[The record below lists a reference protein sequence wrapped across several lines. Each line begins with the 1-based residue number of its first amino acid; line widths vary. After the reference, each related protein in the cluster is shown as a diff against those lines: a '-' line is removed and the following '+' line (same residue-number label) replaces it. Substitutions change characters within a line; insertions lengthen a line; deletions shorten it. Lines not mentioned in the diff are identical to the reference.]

1 MGSMQ
6 MTRPRCN
13 TCARPH
19 KTCLCDLVQVVNNAC
34 EILILQHPREEF
46 EAKGTGRLL
55 HLCLNRSKLVVGE
68 QFSGEAL
75 TTLFGDQKTNILLFP
90 PSEDSPLENQQVLSA
105 SDAKRLNVDKLDQG
119 LRLVIID
126 GTWRKARKMLHL
138 SPLLAALPRLQLS
151 PRRSRYHIRKAQR
164 AGQLSSLEAAYWALA
179 EMGEPHDELL
189 LSFERFLNR
198 QAIWRE
204 DTHTE

>member
-13 TCARPH
+13 TCARPL
-19 KTCLCDLVQVVNNAC
+19 KTCLCDLVQVVNNTC
-34 EILILQHPREEF
+34 ELLILQHPREEF

-55 HLCLNRSKLVVGE
+55 HLCLKRSKLVVGE
-68 QFSGEAL
+68 EFGDEAL
-75 TTLFGDQKTNILLFP
+75 RMLLGDQKTNILLFP
-90 PSEDSPLENQQVLSA
+90 PSEDSPLENQQLLSA
-105 SDAKRLNVDKLDQG
+105 SDAKRLNEDKAGLG
-119 LRLVIID
+119 LRLVLID

-138 SPLLAALPRLQLS
+138 SPLLARLPRLQLS
-151 PRRSRYHIRKAQR
+151 PRRSHYHIRKAQR
-164 AGQLSSLEAAYWALA
+164 AGQLSSLEAGYWALA
-179 EMGEPHDELL
+179 EMGEAHDELL

>member
-1 MGSMQ
+1 
-6 MTRPRCN
+6 MTRPRCK
-13 TCARPH
+13 TCARPL
-19 KTCLCDLVQVVNNAC
+19 KTCLCDLVQVVNNVC
-34 EILILQHPREEF
+34 ELLILQHPREEF

-55 HLCLNRSKLVVGE
+55 HLCLSRSKLAVGE
-68 QFSGEAL
+68 QFSDEAL
-75 TTLFGDQKTNILLFP
+75 RTLLGDQKTNILLFP
-90 PSEDSPLENQQVLSA
+90 PSEDSPLENQQLLSA
-105 SDAKRLNVDKLDQG
+105 SGAKRLNLDKAGQG
-119 LRLVIID
+119 LRLVLID

-138 SPLLAALPRLQLS
+138 SPLLATLPRLQLS

-164 AGQLSSLEAAYWALA
+164 AGQLSSLEAVYWALA

-189 LSFERFLNR
+189 ISFERFLNR